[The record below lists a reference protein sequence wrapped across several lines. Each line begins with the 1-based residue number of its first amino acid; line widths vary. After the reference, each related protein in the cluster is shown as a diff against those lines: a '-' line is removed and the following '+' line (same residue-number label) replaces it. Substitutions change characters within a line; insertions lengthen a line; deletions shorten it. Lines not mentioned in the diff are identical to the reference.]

1 MDQEIEII
9 GIDHGWSQI
18 KTISQV
24 FTTAVEEA
32 HSPTFFDNILEY
44 GGKFYSIGGRR
55 IEVKNTKTENDDY
68 YILTLAAIAKELKS
82 RGKTEAKIYLA
93 VGLPLTRFGEEK
105 QSFMDYLLRDR
116 DVSFRF
122 GETDYRIHIE
132 RISVY
137 PQCYAA
143 VTEMIPDFAPKTVV
157 VDIGSWTIDIMPV
170 VNKRPVDPKCNSL
183 PHGLITCMRGIN
195 RICLR
200 DLNFEIDEMDM
211 ENYMRYRK
219 VGSHV
224 PEKCVNLMENELKN
238 YTKMVLHSL
247 KEHEINVETTPLIFV
262 GGGACVM
269 KNFSET
275 ELPAVGYK
283 PDVRANA
290 KGYETM
296 ARYALRERR

>member
-1 MDQEIEII
+1 MEQEIEII

-18 KTISQV
+18 KTASQV

-32 HSPTFFDNILEY
+32 HSPTFYDNIVEY
-44 GGKFYSIGGRR
+44 KGKCYSIGGRR

-68 YILTLAAIAKELKS
+68 YILSLAAIAKELKG
-82 RGKTEAKIYLA
+82 RGKTEARIYLA
-93 VGLPLTRFGEEK
+93 AGLPLTRFGEEK
-105 QSFMDYLLRDR
+105 QSFMDYLGRDK
-116 DVSFRF
+116 DVRFRF
-122 GETDYRIHIE
+122 AETDYHVSIE
-132 RISVY
+132 KISVY

-143 VTEMIPDFAPKTVV
+143 VADAITEFGAKTVV

-170 VNKRPVDPKCNSL
+170 VNKRPVDPECNSL

-200 DLNFEIDEMDM
+200 DYNWEIDEMDM
-211 ENYMRYRK
+211 ENFMRYRK
-219 VGSHV
+219 IGKHI
-224 PEKCVNLMENELKN
+224 PEKCINLMEKELKG
-238 YTKMVLHSL
+238 YTEMILRSL
-247 KEHEINVETTPLIFV
+247 KEHEINVETTPVIFV

-269 KNFSET
+269 KNFST
-275 ELPAVGYK
+275 VNLPNFEYRL
-283 PDVRANA
+283 DVKANA